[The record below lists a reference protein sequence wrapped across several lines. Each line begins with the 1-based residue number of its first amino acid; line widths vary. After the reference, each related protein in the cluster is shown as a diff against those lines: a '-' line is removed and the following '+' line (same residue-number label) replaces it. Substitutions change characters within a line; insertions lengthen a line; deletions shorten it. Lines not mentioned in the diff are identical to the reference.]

1 VTVLKDQ
8 GLRLE
13 EIAKWVR
20 CLLHKHKNLS
30 SDPQYPVRSWPLWQ
44 RTGISALDGQRQADP
59 WGWLASQAGW
69 VGELQVQ
76 RLYNK
81 LGGK

>member
-1 VTVLKDQ
+1 MTVLKDQ

-30 SDPQYPVRSWPLWQ
+30 SDPQYPHKKPVPQDYREERRKGRVAQP
-44 RTGISALDGQRQADP
+44 IA
-59 WGWLASQAGW
+59 
-69 VGELQVQ
+69 
-76 RLYNK
+76 K
-81 LGGK
+81 